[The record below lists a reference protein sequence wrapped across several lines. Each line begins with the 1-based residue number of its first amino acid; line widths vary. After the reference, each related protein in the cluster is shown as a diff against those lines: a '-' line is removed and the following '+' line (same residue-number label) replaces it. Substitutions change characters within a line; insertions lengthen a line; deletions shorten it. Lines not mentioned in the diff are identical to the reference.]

1 MNSLYLELAARKQ
14 RLEKAI
20 QSAEMFLNNAPEGR
34 LRIQNRS
41 DKSIFY
47 HITQTGDTR
56 GTYIHSNNSNLTALL
71 AQKDYAKQFINEA
84 QQELNIINK
93 CILNLGV
100 HSAESLYSLLNKTR
114 QNLVIPYM
122 ISDEVC
128 KERWLSQPFQTSTY
142 KPEEKVFKTRRGE
155 MVRSKS
161 ELMQADTY
169 LELGIPYRYECIL
182 TLKDGTTKA
191 PDFTL
196 YHVPRRMTIYHE
208 HLGCM
213 DDEDYVNRNIKKL
226 REYEE
231 NGIYV
236 GKNLILTFET
246 SKQPFNIHQFRENLK
261 EIFWID

>member
-1 MNSLYLELAARKQ
+1 MNGLFLELEARKQ

-20 QSAEMFLNNAPEGR
+20 RNAEAFLQKAPEGR

-41 DKSIFY
+41 DKSLFY
-47 HITQTGDTR
+47 HVTQTGDTR
-56 GTYIHSNNSNLTALL
+56 GTYIHSNNTNLAAQL
-71 AQKDYAKQFINEA
+71 AQKDYAKQFIDEA
-84 QQELNIINK
+84 RQELDIINK
-93 CILNLGV
+93 CIHKLGV
-100 HSAESLYSLLNKTR
+100 HSAESLYSLLNHSR
-114 QNLVIPYM
+114 QTLVTPYM
-122 ISDEVC
+122 ASNEVC
-128 KERWLSQPFQTSTY
+128 TQTWLSQPFTTSTY

-169 LELGIPYRYECIL
+169 FELGIPYRYECEL
-182 TLKDGTTKA
+182 TLEDGTTKA

-196 YHVPRRMTIYHE
+196 YHAPRRMTIYHE
-208 HLGCM
+208 HLGLM
-213 DDEDYVNRNIKKL
+213 DEEGYVNRNIKKL

-246 SKQPFNIHQFRENLK
+246 AKHPFNVHQFRETIK
-261 EIFWID
+261 KIFWIN